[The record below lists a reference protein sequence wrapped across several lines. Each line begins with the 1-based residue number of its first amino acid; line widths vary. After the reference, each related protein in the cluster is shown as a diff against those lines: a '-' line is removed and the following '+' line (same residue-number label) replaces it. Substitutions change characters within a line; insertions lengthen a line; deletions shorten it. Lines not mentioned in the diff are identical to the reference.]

1 MRITIGFDNGVSGS
15 VGIIEDNGASI
26 KSAFIPTPV
35 IKCLS
40 YTKEPQ
46 HIHRIDWRALLE
58 NLPKT
63 NAIAFVE
70 RPLVNPR
77 MFKATQSA
85 MRALEATIIV
95 LEMLDIPYSYV
106 DSKTWQ
112 QEFIASGVIGHD
124 DMKKASMEVGLQL
137 FPSNG
142 AFIKK
147 HGDAD
152 GLLIAEWG
160 RRKGG

>member
-1 MRITIGFDNGVSGS
+1 MLGYEQGVSYF
-15 VGIIEDNGASI
+15 
-26 KSAFIPTPV
+26 FI
-35 IKCLS
+35 
-40 YTKEPQ
+40 
-46 HIHRIDWRALLE
+46 
-58 NLPKT
+58 
-63 NAIAFVE
+63 
-70 RPLVNPR
+70 
-77 MFKATQSA
+77 
-85 MRALEATIIV
+85 
-95 LEMLDIPYSYV
+95 
-106 DSKTWQ
+106 DSKEWQ
-112 QEFIASGVIGHD
+112 KELLSSGVIGHD